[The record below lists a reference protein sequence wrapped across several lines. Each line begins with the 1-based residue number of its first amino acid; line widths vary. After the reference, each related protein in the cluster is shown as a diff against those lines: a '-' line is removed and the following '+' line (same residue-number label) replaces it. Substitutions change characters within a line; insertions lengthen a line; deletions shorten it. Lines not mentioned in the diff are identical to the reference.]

1 MKRMDKD
8 ELKGNYGAE
17 GRAAYVA
24 YEGRV
29 YDVTGSKLWREG
41 RHLKTHQAGR
51 DLTLA
56 MKAAPHGPEILER
69 FQQVAELAEE
79 KVAAKPVD
87 VFKMPPRL
95 ISLLL
100 DRHPHPMSV
109 HFPIALSITA
119 AFFSFLSLFIK
130 GSGLESVA
138 LFNMVLAA
146 LSAPLSIATG
156 LLSWYYNYG
165 RTWTHIYRMKALF
178 SIVLIVLF
186 AFSLA
191 VKFVFLSGE
200 VGSGF
205 WYWIFTCLVIA
216 MAPTV
221 VILGYYGGK
230 ITFPS

>member
-1 MKRMDKD
+1 MKRMDKE
-8 ELKGNYGAE
+8 ELRVNDGAE
-17 GRAAYVA
+17 GRATYVA
-24 YEGRV
+24 FEGRV
-29 YDVTGSKLWREG
+29 YDVTGSKLWRQG

-51 DLTLA
+51 NLTLA
-56 MKAAPHGPEILER
+56 MKAAPHGPEMLER
-69 FQQVAELAEE
+69 FQQVAELAGE

-87 VFKMPPRL
+87 LFKMPPRV

-119 AFFSFLSLFIK
+119 AFFSFLSLFFK
-130 GSGLESVA
+130 SSGLERVA
-138 LFNMVLAA
+138 LFNMILAA
-146 LSAPLSIATG
+146 LSAPLSIVTG

-165 RTWTHIYRMKALF
+165 RIWTHIYRMKALF
-178 SIVLIVLF
+178 SVVLIVLF
-186 AFSLA
+186 VSSLT

-200 VGSGF
+200 VGSDF
-205 WYWIFTCLVIA
+205 WYWIYTCLVIA

-221 VILGYYGGK
+221 VTLGYYGGK